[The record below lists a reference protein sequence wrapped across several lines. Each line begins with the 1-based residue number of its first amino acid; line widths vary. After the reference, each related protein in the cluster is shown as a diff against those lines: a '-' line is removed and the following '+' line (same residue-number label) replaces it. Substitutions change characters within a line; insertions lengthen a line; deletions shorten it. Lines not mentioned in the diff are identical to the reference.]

1 MLRWLLQTPCRMK
14 SYKRSLFSAVIFAIA
29 ASFLLSASCLLAEAP
44 LAGLKIA
51 AEQTPGRKMFYT
63 ATNAAGAYS
72 FTKLPPGNYILHV
85 PSQPN
90 KTVAA
95 VGGKITGQLT
105 LAPKVA
111 KAVNANS
118 KTRVTQGKRYV
129 WVAATTGSNI
139 GGNWVEVGQIAYDE
153 RAGETLDNEVHRNVS
168 RYVPGQTP

>member
-1 MLRWLLQTPCRMK
+1 MTSTRRNRTSAAIFVVAVSLLLNA
-14 SYKRSLFSAVIFAIA
+14 SSLF
-29 ASFLLSASCLLAEAP
+29 AEAP
-44 LAGLKIA
+44 LAGLKIG
-51 AEQTPGRKMFYT
+51 AEQTPGGKMFYT
-63 ATNAAGAYS
+63 ATNATGAYS
-72 FTKLPPGNYILHV
+72 FAKLPPGNYILHV
-85 PSQPN
+85 PNQPN

-95 VGGKITGQLT
+95 ADGKITGQVT

-118 KTRVTQGKRYV
+118 KTKITQGKRYV